1 MLTVRRYPDARAFLA
16 RAEPWLLDA
25 EIERAGPLSSAR
37 EASADDSRYERPMY
51 WATIED
57 GDKIIGCAYRTPP
70 FRVGVSALPKD
81 ALAPLSLD
89 LEKVY
94 RHVSGF
100 SGIDPAAS
108 ALADIW
114 IARHGGSSAIVSR
127 SFLFSIGEPAQGVS
141 AIGTLRDAI
150 QRDAALAKEWGDAA
164 AKESG
169 IAALDGNLCVRLIG
183 AGQLY
188 LYQADGAPRCLLG
201 VLHKTARAASLA
213 IVYTPAAERRRG
225 YARAAIAHLSARLEA
240 RGVAKRYFHFDPS
253 NRGAQALA
261 QKLGGE
267 LVQAGVDID
276 FR

>member
-1 MLTVRRYPDARAFLA
+1 MLTLRRYPDARTFLA

-37 EASADDSRYERPMY
+37 RASADDSRYERPMY

-57 GDKIIGCAYRTPP
+57 GDEIIGCAYRTPP
-70 FRVGVSALPKD
+70 FRVGVSALPKE

-114 IARHGGSSAIVSR
+114 IARHGGSSVIVSR
-127 SFLFSIGEPAQGVS
+127 SFLFSLGEPAQAVDP
-141 AIGTLRDAI
+141 AGTLRSAI
-150 QRDAALAKEWGDAA
+150 PRDAALAKDWGDAA
-164 AKESG
+164 ARESG
-169 IAALDGNLCVRLIG
+169 IAALDGNLCVQLIG

-188 LYQADGAPRCLLG
+188 LYESGGAPRCLLG
-201 VLHKTARAASLA
+201 LLHSTPRAASLA
-213 IVYTPAAERRRG
+213 IVYTPTAERRRG
-225 YARAAIAHLSARLEA
+225 HARAGAARLCARLAE

-253 NRGAQALA
+253 NRAAQGLA

>member
-1 MLTVRRYPDARAFLA
+1 MLTVRRHPDARAFLA

-37 EASADDSRYERPMY
+37 QASADDSRYERPMY
-51 WATIED
+51 WATIEE
-57 GDKIIGCAYRTPP
+57 GDEIIGCAYRTPP
-70 FRVGVSALPKD
+70 FRVGVSALPRD
-81 ALAPLSLD
+81 AFAPLSLD

-94 RHVSGF
+94 RRVSGF

-127 SFLFSIGEPAQGVS
+127 SFLFSIGEPSGVGP
-141 AIGTLRDAI
+141 AGTLREAI

-188 LYQADGAPRCLLG
+188 VYHLNGVPRCLLG
-201 VLHKTARAASLA
+201 LLHSTARAASLA
-213 IVYTPAAERRRG
+213 IVYTPGPERRRG
-225 YARAAIAHLSARLEA
+225 YARAAIAALSMRLAE
-240 RGVAKRYFHFDPS
+240 RGVAKRYFHFDPA

-261 QKLGGE
+261 QQLGGE

>member
-1 MLTVRRYPDARAFLA
+1 MLTVRRYTHARAFLA

-37 EASADDSRYERPMY
+37 QASADDSRYERPTY

-70 FRVGVSALPKD
+70 FRVGVSALPTD

-127 SFLFSIGEPAQGVS
+127 SFLFSLGAPAQAVDS
-141 AIGTLRDAI
+141 AGTLRGAI
-150 QRDAALAKEWGDAA
+150 PGDAALAKDWGDAA

-169 IAALDGNLCVRLIG
+169 IAALDGKLCVRLIG

-188 LYQADGAPRCLLG
+188 LYDAGGAPRCLLG
-201 VLHKTARAASLA
+201 VLHSTPRAASLA
-213 IVYTPAAERRRG
+213 VVDRHRG
-225 YARAAIAHLSARLEA
+225 HARAAIAALSTRLAE

-253 NRGAQALA
+253 NRGAQGLA

>member
-1 MLTVRRYPDARAFLA
+1 MLTVRRYPDARTFLA

-37 EASADDSRYERPMY
+37 QARADDSRYERPMY

-127 SFLFSIGEPAQGVS
+127 SFLFSLGEPAQAVDPSGALRG
-141 AIGTLRDAI
+141 AIPRDT
-150 QRDAALAKEWGDAA
+150 ALAKDWGDAA

-169 IAALDGNLCVRLIG
+169 IAALDGNLCARLIG

-188 LYQADGAPRCLLG
+188 LYEAGGAPRCLLG
-201 VLHKTARAASLA
+201 VLHSTPRAASLA

-225 YARAAIAHLSARLEA
+225 HARTAIAALGNHLAA

-261 QKLGGE
+261 QRLGGE
-267 LVQAGVDID
+267 LVQAGIDID

>member
-1 MLTVRRYPDARAFLA
+1 MLTIRRYPDARAFLA

-37 EASADDSRYERPMY
+37 QASADDSRYERPMY

-57 GDKIIGCAYRTPP
+57 GDEIMGCAYRTPP

-94 RHVSGF
+94 RQVSGF

-114 IARHGGSSAIVSR
+114 IARHGGTSVIVSR
-127 SFLFSIGEPAQGVS
+127 SFLSSLVEPTEIA
-141 AIGTLRDAI
+141 APTGTLRGAI
-150 QRDAALAKEWGDAA
+150 QRDAALAKDWGDAA

-188 LYQADGAPRCLLG
+188 LYETGGAPRCLLG
-201 VLHKTARAASLA
+201 LLQSTPRAASLA

-225 YARAAIAHLSARLEA
+225 HARTGVARLSARLAE

-253 NRGAQALA
+253 NRAAQGLA
-261 QKLGGE
+261 QKICGE

>member
-37 EASADDSRYERPMY
+37 QASADDSRYERPMY

-57 GDKIIGCAYRTPP
+57 GDEIIGCAYRTPP

-81 ALAPLSLD
+81 ALAPLTLD
-89 LEKVY
+89 LEQVY
-94 RHVSGF
+94 RHVTGF

-114 IARHGGSSAIVSR
+114 LARHGGTSAIVSR
-127 SFLFSIGEPAQGVS
+127 SFLFSLGEAPPPRGLD
-141 AIGTLRDAI
+141 GTLRAAI

-164 AKESG
+164 ARDSG
-169 IAALDGNLCVRLIG
+169 ITPLDGNLCVRLIG

-188 LYQADGAPRCLLG
+188 LYDADGAPRCLLG
-201 VLHKTARAASLA
+201 LLHNTPRAASLA

-225 YARAAIAHLSARLEA
+225 YARAASAALASRLAA

-253 NRGAQALA
+253 NRGAQVLA

>member
-1 MLTVRRYPDARAFLA
+1 MLTVRRYSDARAFLA

-25 EIERAGPLSSAR
+25 EIERAAPLSSAR
-37 EASADDSRYERPMY
+37 QASADDSRYERPMY

-57 GDKIIGCAYRTPP
+57 GDNIIGCAYRTPP

-127 SFLFSIGEPAQGVS
+127 SFLFSLGEPTQGAAAS
-141 AIGTLRDAI
+141 GTLRGAI
-150 QRDAALAKEWGDAA
+150 QRDAALAKDWGDTA

-188 LYQADGAPRCLLG
+188 LYEADGAPRCLLG
-201 VLHKTARAASLA
+201 VLHSTPRAASLA

-225 YARAAIAHLSARLEA
+225 HARAAIARLSARLAE

-253 NRGAQALA
+253 NRAAQGLA
-261 QKLGGE
+261 QKVGGE

>member
-16 RAEPWLLDA
+16 RAERWLLDA

-37 EASADDSRYERPMY
+37 QAMVDGSRFERPMY

-57 GDKIIGCAYRTPP
+57 GDEIIGCAYRTPP
-70 FRVGVSALPKD
+70 FRVGVSALPKE

-89 LEKVY
+89 IEKVY

-127 SFLFSIGEPAQGVS
+127 SFLFSLGEPAQAVGP
-141 AIGTLRDAI
+141 AGTLRGAI
-150 QRDAALAKEWGDAA
+150 QRDAALAKDWGDAA

-169 IAALDGNLCVRLIG
+169 IAALDGDLCVRLIG
-183 AGQLY
+183 AGQIY
-188 LYQADGAPRCLLG
+188 LYEAGGVPRCLLG
-201 VLHKTARAASLA
+201 VLHSTPRAASLA

-225 YARAAIAHLSARLEA
+225 HAREGVVRLSARLAE
-240 RGVAKRYFHFDPS
+240 RGVAKRYFKFDPS
-253 NRGAQALA
+253 NRAAQGLA

>member
-1 MLTVRRYPDARAFLA
+1 MLTVRRHPDARAFLA

-37 EASADDSRYERPMY
+37 QASADDSRYERPTY

-57 GDKIIGCAYRTPP
+57 GDEIIGCAYRTPP

-127 SFLFSIGEPAQGVS
+127 SFLFSLGEPAQAGP
-141 AIGTLRDAI
+141 AGTLRGAI
-150 QRDAALAKEWGDAA
+150 PRDAALAKDWGDAA

-188 LYQADGAPRCLLG
+188 LYDEGGALRCLLG
-201 VLHKTARAASLA
+201 VLHSTPRAASLA
-213 IVYTPAAERRRG
+213 VVYTPPSERRRG
-225 YARAAIAHLSARLEA
+225 YAKAAIARLSALLAA

-253 NRGAQALA
+253 NRAAQGLA
-261 QKLGGE
+261 QKIGGE

>member
-1 MLTVRRYPDARAFLA
+1 MLTLRRYPDARTFLA

-25 EIERAGPLSSAR
+25 EIERASPLSSAR
-37 EASADDSRYERPMY
+37 RASADDSRYERPMY

-57 GDKIIGCAYRTPP
+57 GDEIIGCAYRTPP
-70 FRVGVSALPKD
+70 FRVGVSALPKE

-127 SFLFSIGEPAQGVS
+127 SFLFSLGEPAQAVDP
-141 AIGTLRDAI
+141 AGTLRNAI
-150 QRDAALAKEWGDAA
+150 PRDAALAKDWGDAA
-164 AKESG
+164 ARESG
-169 IAALDGNLCVRLIG
+169 IAALDGKLCVQLIG

-188 LYQADGAPRCLLG
+188 LYESGGAPRCLLG
-201 VLHKTARAASLA
+201 LLHSTPRAASLA
-213 IVYTPAAERRRG
+213 IVYTPTPERRRG
-225 YARAAIAHLSARLEA
+225 HARAGAARLSARLAE

-253 NRGAQALA
+253 NRAAQGLA

>member
-37 EASADDSRYERPMY
+37 QASADDSRYERPMY

-127 SFLFSIGEPAQGVS
+127 SFLFSLGEPTQAVAS
-141 AIGTLRDAI
+141 GTLRGAI
-150 QRDAALAKEWGDAA
+150 QRDTALAKDWGDAA

-188 LYQADGAPRCLLG
+188 LYDSDGAPRCMLGLL
-201 VLHKTARAASLA
+201 HNTARAASLA

-225 YARAAIAHLSARLEA
+225 HARAAIAGLSARLAE
-240 RGVAKRYFHFDPS
+240 RGVAKRYFHFDPA
-253 NRGAQALA
+253 NRAAQGLA
-261 QKLGGE
+261 QKIGGE

>member
-1 MLTVRRYPDARAFLA
+1 MLTVRRYTHARAFLA
-16 RAEPWLLDA
+16 RAEPWLLEA

-37 EASADDSRYERPMY
+37 QASADDSRYERPMY

-70 FRVGVSALPKD
+70 FRVGVSALPKE

-114 IARHGGSSAIVSR
+114 IARHGGTSAIVSR
-127 SFLFSIGEPAQGVS
+127 SFLFSLGEPTQAAPPAGS
-141 AIGTLRDAI
+141 LRGAI
-150 QRDAALAKEWGDAA
+150 QRDTPLAKDWGDAA

-188 LYQADGAPRCLLG
+188 IYDLNGAPRCLLG
-201 VLHKTARAASLA
+201 LLHSTSRAASLA
-213 IVYTPAAERRRG
+213 IVYTPTAERRKG
-225 YARAAIAHLSARLEA
+225 YARAGVAALSARLAE
-240 RGVAKRYFHFDPS
+240 RGVVKRYFHFDPA
-253 NRGAQALA
+253 NRAAQGLA
-261 QKLGGE
+261 QSLGGE

>member
-1 MLTVRRYPDARAFLA
+1 MLTVRRYPDARTFLA

-37 EASADDSRYERPMY
+37 QASADDSRYERPMY

-57 GDKIIGCAYRTPP
+57 DDKIIGCAYRTPP

-127 SFLFSIGEPAQGVS
+127 SFLFSLGEPAQAVDPS
-141 AIGTLRDAI
+141 GTLRGAI
-150 QRDAALAKEWGDAA
+150 PRDTALAKDWGDAA

-169 IAALDGNLCVRLIG
+169 IAALDGNLCARLIG

-188 LYQADGAPRCLLG
+188 LYEAGGAPRCLLG
-201 VLHKTARAASLA
+201 VLHSTPRAASLA

-225 YARAAIAHLSARLEA
+225 HARTAIAALGNLLAA

-267 LVQAGVDID
+267 LVQAGIDID